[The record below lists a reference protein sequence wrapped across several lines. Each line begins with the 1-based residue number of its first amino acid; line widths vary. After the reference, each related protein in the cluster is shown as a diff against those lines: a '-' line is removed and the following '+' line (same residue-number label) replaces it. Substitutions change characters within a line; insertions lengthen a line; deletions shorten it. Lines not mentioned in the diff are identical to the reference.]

1 MRYVLKV
8 KIRLILS
15 FLTLVFLI
23 AVTSCASSHETF
35 DDTAKYVEKCPG
47 EPVPTHLIVNCYY
60 HQQGDSSTAFAIIK
74 SSKATRDPILFLHG
88 GPGGRSIADRHM
100 WLAPQSKILN
110 SHNLILID
118 QKGSGESEPSLD
130 CWEVAEGLSN
140 DAISACKTRLSMEG
154 IDFSSY
160 QIRGIAE
167 DIVNLRIALGIDKWN
182 LYGVSFGSRIAL
194 ELIAIDEAAIN
205 SVVLDSPLPGN
216 VAAYDSLPHESE
228 RAINFAIDN
237 CQKIKKCSLSASTQ
251 ETSPCSNPQN
261 LISECLNDLLCLLYT
276 SDAADE

>member
-1 MRYVLKV
+1 
-8 KIRLILS
+8 
-15 FLTLVFLI
+15 
-23 AVTSCASSHETF
+23 
-35 DDTAKYVEKCPG
+35 
-47 EPVPTHLIVNCYY
+47 
-60 HQQGDSSTAFAIIK
+60 
-74 SSKATRDPILFLHG
+74 
-88 GPGGRSIADRHM
+88 
-100 WLAPQSKILN
+100 
-110 SHNLILID
+110 
-118 QKGSGESEPSLD
+118 
-130 CWEVAEGLSN
+130 
-140 DAISACKTRLSMEG
+140 MEG

-167 DIVNLRIALGIDKWN
+167 DIVDLRIALGIDKWN
-182 LYGVSFGSRIAL
+182 LYGVTFGSRIAL

-261 LISECLNDLLCLLYT
+261 LMATY
-276 SDAADE
+276 